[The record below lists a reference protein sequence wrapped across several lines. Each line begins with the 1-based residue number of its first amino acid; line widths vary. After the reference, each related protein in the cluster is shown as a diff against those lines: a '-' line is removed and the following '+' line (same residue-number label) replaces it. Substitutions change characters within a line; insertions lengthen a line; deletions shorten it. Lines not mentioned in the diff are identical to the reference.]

1 MEGNSLLYP
10 ELSDEELIK
19 FTQNGDEYAFTE
31 LMMRYSQRIWKI
43 VIENS
48 RQRRDAEEIFMD
60 IWKVVWENINGLRQ
74 VKSFDGWLQRIAY
87 NACKRYYTTASN
99 IDKEL
104 LLSEIDLT
112 DQIDQNAVARFREL
126 ELYQA
131 AVETVNN
138 LPEKLRNV
146 AVLYYLEFWN
156 INEIHEEL
164 GLAIGTIKTKLRQ
177 TRELLR
183 KEFGVTIQRG
193 RTMTSLQDESKGTR
207 TKIKVVGVGNAG
219 CNAVKRMIASS
230 MNDIEFYYVNT
241 DEGVLR
247 KCVEAPQVLIGKI
260 TTQGL
265 GSKARPEVGKRAA
278 EEDIEK
284 LRTIVMHTDVVI
296 VIAGLGGGTG
306 TGASP
311 IFASLAREQG
321 ALSIGVVT
329 QPFLF
334 EGQKRLEI
342 AEQGLQ
348 ELREN
353 ADLVVAMP
361 NQRILNTMTQK
372 LNIRDA
378 FGLSD
383 NMLLCAVE
391 SISEFHRSFMR
402 NPLYQDSSIDIN
414 LV

>member
-1 MEGNSLLYP
+1 MQDNTLLYP
-10 ELSDEELIK
+10 ELTDEELIK

-43 VIENS
+43 VVENS
-48 RQRRDAEEIFMD
+48 RERRDAEEILMD
-60 IWKVVWENINGLRQ
+60 TWKSVWENISGLRQ
-74 VKSFDGWLQRIAY
+74 VKSFGGWLQRIAY

-104 LLSEIDLT
+104 LLSEIDLA
-112 DQIDQNAVARFREL
+112 DQIDQDAIARFREF
-126 ELYQA
+126 ELCQA
-131 AVETVNN
+131 VIETVNN

-164 GLAIGTIKTKLRQ
+164 GLAVGTIKTKLRH

-193 RTMTSLQDESKGTR
+193 STMSSKRDEVKR
-207 TKIKVVGVGNAG
+207 NQTKIKVIGVGNAG
-219 CNAVKRMIASS
+219 CNAVKRMITSG
-230 MNDIEFYYVNT
+230 MNDMDFFYVNT
-241 DEGVLR
+241 DEGILR
-247 KCVEAPQVLIGKI
+247 KCVEATQVLIGKS

-265 GSKARPEVGKRAA
+265 GAQARPEVGKKAA
-278 EEDIEK
+278 EEDREK
-284 LRTIVMHTDVVI
+284 LSTMVMHADVVI

-311 IFASLAREQG
+311 LIASLAREQG
-321 ALSIGVVT
+321 AISVGIVT
-329 QPFLF
+329 QSFYF
-334 EGQKRLEI
+334 EGQKRKEI
-342 AEQGLQ
+342 AERGLK

-353 ADLVVAMP
+353 ADLVIAMQ
-361 NQRILNTMTQK
+361 NQRIHNTMTEK

-383 NMLLCAVE
+383 EMLLCGVE
-391 SISEFHRSFMR
+391 SITEFH
-402 NPLYQDSSIDIN
+402 SSIHANSFHQENSIA
-414 LV
+414 VI